1 MMKGVRKKSSS
12 PEEDPDRR
20 VADTRSDVRRDIVL
34 LCISGLAL
42 VFSMICRDL
51 FPVDPAWIAAVLCG
65 SPILW
70 EAAKGLA
77 ERGDIK
83 ADVLVSVALIA
94 ALAIGETFAAA
105 EVAFIMRFGSLLEE
119 LTVRKARKGIERL
132 LLLKPD
138 KARVLRDGDETL
150 VPAGEVRRGDVLRV
164 LPGEKI
170 PADGR
175 IIEGFSSVD
184 MSVLTG
190 ESMPV
195 DKSAGDEVMGGTI
208 NLFGSFDM
216 TAEKTGEDSSLSR
229 MIRMTESADV
239 GKAPIVRKADRWA
252 TVIVLGAMLSAFL
265 TWLFTRE
272 IIRAVTV
279 LVVFCPC
286 SMVLATPT
294 AISAA
299 IGNLTARG
307 ILVRRGDA
315 LERLAEVK
323 RAAFDKTG
331 TLTWGQPDVA
341 AVESFVPAMTKEDV
355 LVLAAAAEKRSE
367 HPLARAVVRGCPSGS
382 ASLPAVRDF
391 IMLPGRGIEGTI
403 GERRILV
410 GPDLRGRGRRVRRR
424 CGAGRPGE
432 AGRAKRRRSYTVGGG
447 GTGFADRR
455 QPGSRAEHCPAAG
468 DTGMESPMP
477 SGEQAGVHHRLGAER
492 HPCVHDGRRGQRCA
506 GAESRARGDRHG
518 RDRQRHCRGV
528 RGYHAGKRRHPSASS
543 PSGALP

>member
-1 MMKGVRKKSSS
+1 MKGVRKKSPS

-150 VPAGEVRRGDVLRV
+150 VPAGDVRRGDVLRV

-315 LERLAEVK
+315 L
-323 RAAFDKTG
+323 D
-331 TLTWGQPDVA
+331 
-341 AVESFVPAMTKEDV
+341 EDEGYRQ
-355 LVLAAAAEKRSE
+355 A
-367 HPLARAVVRGCPSGS
+367 C
-382 ASLPAVRDF
+382 
-391 IMLPGRGIEGTI
+391 GRGK
-403 GERRILV
+403 
-410 GPDLRGRGRRVRRR
+410 PDRKHPAARKTL
-424 CGAGRPGE
+424 CGADSPG
-432 AGRAKRRRSYTVGGG
+432 
-447 GTGFADRR
+447 
-455 QPGSRAEHCPAAG
+455 
-468 DTGMESPMP
+468 
-477 SGEQAGVHHRLGAER
+477 L
-492 HPCVHDGRRGQRCA
+492 
-506 GAESRARGDRHG
+506 
-518 RDRQRHCRGV
+518 
-528 RGYHAGKRRHPSASS
+528 
-543 PSGALP
+543 